1 MNVEGLK
8 HRHLERHPKSH
19 FFDEEA
25 LDFFGESIDEMVV
38 LPGTVDVYDKYSE
51 ETHTCYVLSSLQRN
65 HPMGARRV
73 YHYFDTTTFEHVTP

>member
-19 FFDEEA
+19 FFDEET
-25 LDFFGESIDEMVV
+25 LEFFGEDIEEMIV
-38 LPGTVDVYDKYSE
+38 LPGIVEMQDCMHEDHS
-51 ETHTCYVLSSLQRN
+51 CYVLSSLQRK

-73 YHYFDTTTFEHVTP
+73 YHYFDTRTFEHVIP